1 MLWPFTLWISYY
13 KALRIVYLARPIN
26 FSCEQ
31 WQTLVIAKGW
41 TLAKLLHPLPTPS
54 LILSLPHS
62 PSLSSLILSPLPSL
76 PPLSLTPLPLT
87 LHVFKSMYVVIWKWY
102 HTMGMESYHTME
114 LVSYHGHGIIPY
126 HGNGW
131 LHNKNGD
138 NFCLCV
144 LECPAESSW
153 LEFMNFP
160 SQ

>member
-76 PPLSLTPLPLT
+76 PPLSLAPLPLK
-87 LHVFKSMYVVIWKWY
+87 LHVFKSMYMVIWKWY
-102 HTMGMESYHTME
+102 HTMEMESYHT
-114 LVSYHGHGIIPY
+114 IIPNLSQGVWGPFFKIWKLFLQAAILV
-126 HGNGW
+126 HW
-131 LHNKNGD
+131 
-138 NFCLCV
+138 
-144 LECPAESSW
+144 A
-153 LEFMNFP
+153 P
-160 SQ
+160 SFVD